1 MLNNDLPASTS
12 NSALNQRAAT
22 TTGFTGTRRIA
33 TNHLPKRTKHMII
46 QQQHYDE
53 QAILKAGASHS
64 QLLTPGGHMQE
75 AHQFYNSAQMLPNG
89 YDRHNPG

>member
-1 MLNNDLPASTS
+1 
-12 NSALNQRAAT
+12 
-22 TTGFTGTRRIA
+22 
-33 TNHLPKRTKHMII
+33 MII

-89 YDRHNPG
+89 YDRHHPG